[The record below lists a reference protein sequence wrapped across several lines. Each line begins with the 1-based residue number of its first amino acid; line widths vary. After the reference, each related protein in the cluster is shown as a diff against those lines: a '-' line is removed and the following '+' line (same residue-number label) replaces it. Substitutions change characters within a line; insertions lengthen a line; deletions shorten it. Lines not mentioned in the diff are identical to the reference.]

1 MNQLAQAFG
10 KKFDKDT
17 LRIKSFEYN
26 GHTFKV
32 KIPLTSEYE
41 SILENANV
49 ADEALVEKYYQELIK
64 DFKTNKDKL
73 TEDMGVVFTKDDV
86 IVQDKSMKEA
96 SRNKVLTQNRILAL
110 IKLLVPE
117 EKGFDMSTISYEMV
131 EELFPF
137 TVHLELIDLIANTIT
152 PTYKEQKGK

>member
-41 SILENANV
+41 LILENANV

-73 TEDMGVVFTKDDV
+73 TEDMGVVFTDDDV

-96 SRNKVLTQNRILAL
+96 SKNKVLTQNRILAL

-117 EKGFDMSTISYEMV
+117 EKDFDMSTISYEMV

-137 TVHLELIDLIANTIT
+137 TVQLELIDLIANTIT

>member
-73 TEDMGVVFTKDDV
+73 TEDMGVVFTDDDV

-96 SRNKVLTQNRILAL
+96 SKNKVLTQNRILAL

-117 EKGFDMSTISYEMV
+117 EKDFDMSTISYEMV

-137 TVHLELIDLIANTIT
+137 TVQLELIDLIANTIT

>member
-73 TEDMGVVFTKDDV
+73 TEDMGVVFTDDDV

-96 SRNKVLTQNRILAL
+96 SKNKVLTQNRILAL

-137 TVHLELIDLIANTIT
+137 TVQLELIDLIANTIT